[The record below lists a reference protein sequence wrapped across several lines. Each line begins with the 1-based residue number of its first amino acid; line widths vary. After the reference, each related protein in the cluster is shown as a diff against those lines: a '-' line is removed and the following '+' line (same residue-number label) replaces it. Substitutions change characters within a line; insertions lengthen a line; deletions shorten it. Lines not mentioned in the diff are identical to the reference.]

1 MGESNDWGSQGCPNT
16 YDPGGDNILLTILC
30 RSATIDKTKLG
41 NRDRS
46 LITKT
51 VDVGFMDYGKPSR
64 HSDVGSKGNSLNLF
78 LATPSL

>member
-1 MGESNDWGSQGCPNT
+1 MGESNDGAAKAAPIPTTQ
-16 YDPGGDNILLTILC
+16 GGDNILLTILC
-30 RSATIDKTKLG
+30 RSATIDKIKLG

-64 HSDVGSKGNSLNLF
+64 HSGVGSNVNSLNLF